1 MKSNKDNFNFSVIM
15 AMYNVEYY
23 LDESIRSLLNQTLSF
38 EENIQLIL
46 IDDGSSDNS
55 IKVAQKYQEKF
66 PNNILIFSKKNGG
79 VASARNLGLKYASG
93 DYLNFMDSDDI
104 ISTDTFEKVNNFFS
118 KYQSNDYD
126 LVAIPVEF
134 FESNSGEHF
143 LNYKFEESELDFV
156 DLNKNPEYYQ
166 CFTHS
171 IFIKKDA
178 INNLKFET
186 KLIHFE
192 DAVFVNKLLLK
203 KMKFGI
209 VKDAVY
215 YYRKRSSQISITK
228 CSKFK
233 KQYYSD
239 RFKYGYLE
247 LINTALKQFTNVPEF
262 LQNVFI
268 YDLQWLIRTDNFEDI
283 INMIYTKN
291 EIQEF
296 YELFDEIINYID
308 INTINKHR
316 VAPDYVKY
324 FLISQKNN
332 DFHVEAKPKNHK
344 VFLKSNDITLNA
356 LHNHKIWIDI
366 VELKN
371 GFLNISGS
379 YTSISDVKYIRID
392 AIKENKGKKT
402 TYKSKYYDY
411 YATYR
416 RTRKLFGI
424 PWKFFYNFDFKIPIS
439 DNETSKVY
447 FKIIHDENDIVTS
460 MKGRLKFRDHS
471 NLSRENP
478 YSVRGNKILLVRH
491 NTFFIEDYTFIKRLK
506 NEFKTI
512 SNIFKS
518 RSEYNL
524 MAIFYRLTY
533 LLIYVYMKNKNIW
546 VIMDRRNQSGDNAEH
561 LYHYMSRQKDGI
573 DKYFIIDKSSSDY
586 KRLKKEY
593 GNKIASYRS
602 FKHRI
607 LYLYANKIISS
618 HSNEYLN
625 PFYEF
630 YPKNYNGLIT
640 SETYFLQHGVPKY
653 AMPNWLRKYDHNLS
667 LIVAVSEM
675 DYNSYKKF
683 YNYDDEVI
691 QILGYPRFDNLTNEN
706 MKRQILIMF
715 SWRNNI
721 KNKQNLLSSEFYHR
735 LNNLIN
741 NEKLINHAK
750 EKDYD
755 IVFKLHPKLE
765 EYIDLFEKNDFVKFD
780 NVTKYHDLLCDSAL
794 MITDY
799 SSVAFDFAYLKKPIL
814 YYQYGDDYHYDLET
828 NTFDEERNGFGEIL
842 SDETTLVNKIIE
854 YIDNDCDIEDKFK
867 DNVDNFFKYHDK
879 NNSKRCYEW
888 IKEH

>member
-215 YYRKRSSQISITK
+215 YYRKRSSQTSITK

-324 FLISQKNN
+324 FLISQKN
-332 DFHVEAKPKNHK
+332 
-344 VFLKSNDITLNA
+344 
-356 LHNHKIWIDI
+356 
-366 VELKN
+366 
-371 GFLNISGS
+371 
-379 YTSISDVKYIRID
+379 Y
-392 AIKENKGKKT
+392 
-402 TYKSKYYDY
+402 
-411 YATYR
+411 
-416 RTRKLFGI
+416 
-424 PWKFFYNFDFKIPIS
+424 
-439 DNETSKVY
+439 
-447 FKIIHDENDIVTS
+447 
-460 MKGRLKFRDHS
+460 
-471 NLSRENP
+471 
-478 YSVRGNKILLVRH
+478 
-491 NTFFIEDYTFIKRLK
+491 
-506 NEFKTI
+506 
-512 SNIFKS
+512 
-518 RSEYNL
+518 
-524 MAIFYRLTY
+524 
-533 LLIYVYMKNKNIW
+533 
-546 VIMDRRNQSGDNAEH
+546 
-561 LYHYMSRQKDGI
+561 
-573 DKYFIIDKSSSDY
+573 
-586 KRLKKEY
+586 
-593 GNKIASYRS
+593 
-602 FKHRI
+602 
-607 LYLYANKIISS
+607 
-618 HSNEYLN
+618 
-625 PFYEF
+625 
-630 YPKNYNGLIT
+630 
-640 SETYFLQHGVPKY
+640 
-653 AMPNWLRKYDHNLS
+653 
-667 LIVAVSEM
+667 
-675 DYNSYKKF
+675 
-683 YNYDDEVI
+683 
-691 QILGYPRFDNLTNEN
+691 
-706 MKRQILIMF
+706 
-715 SWRNNI
+715 
-721 KNKQNLLSSEFYHR
+721 
-735 LNNLIN
+735 
-741 NEKLINHAK
+741 
-750 EKDYD
+750 
-755 IVFKLHPKLE
+755 
-765 EYIDLFEKNDFVKFD
+765 
-780 NVTKYHDLLCDSAL
+780 
-794 MITDY
+794 
-799 SSVAFDFAYLKKPIL
+799 
-814 YYQYGDDYHYDLET
+814 
-828 NTFDEERNGFGEIL
+828 
-842 SDETTLVNKIIE
+842 
-854 YIDNDCDIEDKFK
+854 
-867 DNVDNFFKYHDK
+867 
-879 NNSKRCYEW
+879 
-888 IKEH
+888 